1 MKRFVPLLTG
11 GAAIQPRSNRGIRKQ
26 EAPAYRQK
34 TLRVVIH
41 PESGNSA
48 VFNRDYEL
56 VAEEASIR
64 LIGTGVKR
72 HTTVTRGFTFT
83 LPHQQLSWMKEEM
96 KAECFSFHLFR
107 DTTLTEEIEDL
118 PDG

>member
-1 MKRFVPLLTG
+1 MESESKRHRLI
-11 GAAIQPRSNRGIRKQ
+11 ARK
-26 EAPAYRQK
+26 PYV
-34 TLRVVIH
+34 VVIH
-41 PESGNSA
+41 PESGKSA
-48 VFNRDYEL
+48 VFNRDYAL

-83 LPHQQLSWMKEEM
+83 LPHQQPSWMKEEM
-96 KAECFSFHLFR
+96 KAKCISFHLFR
-107 DTTLTEEIEDL
+107 DTTLTEEIDDL